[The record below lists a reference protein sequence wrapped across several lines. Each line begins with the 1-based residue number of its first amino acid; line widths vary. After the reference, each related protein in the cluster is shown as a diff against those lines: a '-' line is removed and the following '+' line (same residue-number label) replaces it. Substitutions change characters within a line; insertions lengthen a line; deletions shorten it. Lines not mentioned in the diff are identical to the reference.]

1 MALRSLPGSLCSCRP
16 LHPSLKS
23 GRGDEVGHED
33 DGADGAFGA
42 CRHELGWSVLSS
54 LETLVGAVGLVML
67 LGAKGLCGVS
77 VVLSEL

>member
-16 LHPSLKS
+16 
-23 GRGDEVGHED
+23 RGEDVDVPGHEEAA
-33 DGADGAFGA
+33 GADGAFGA

-54 LETLVGAVGLVML
+54 LETLVGAFGLVML
-67 LGAKGLCGVS
+67 LGAKGLCGVC

>member
-16 LHPSLKS
+16 
-23 GRGDEVGHED
+23 RGEDVDVPGHDEE

-54 LETLVGAVGLVML
+54 LEGLVGAVGLVIL
-67 LGAKGLCGVS
+67 LGAEGLCGVS

>member
-16 LHPSLKS
+16 
-23 GRGDEVGHED
+23 RGDEVGHEG
-33 DGADGAFGA
+33 DGAHGAFGA

-67 LGAKGLCGVS
+67 LGAEGLCGVS

>member
-16 LHPSLKS
+16 
-23 GRGDEVGHED
+23 RGDEVGHED

-67 LGAKGLCGVS
+67 LGAKGLCGVC

>member
-16 LHPSLKS
+16 
-23 GRGDEVGHED
+23 RGDEVGHEEAARA
-33 DGADGAFGA
+33 GGAFGA

-54 LETLVGAVGLVML
+54 LETLVGAVGLVIL
-67 LGAKGLCGVS
+67 LGAEGLCGVS